1 MYQANNSLR
10 STQNRVIDKRSP
22 RLDVG
27 APVRLAHNKRSKRSV
42 AREELSNSR
51 VIWNFFAKCKH
62 KSKGVG
68 GMIECLTCPIQIRIE
83 NQSSLQISLLWE
95 HLRHNHQAEYKRAIK
110 ERDEDMNPK
119 LKYSKVY
126 SSYSIRCIFPIIL
139 LIFVFQLLHNDDEDA
154 YIYDERES
162 HNIVSEN

>member
-1 MYQANNSLR
+1 MCQANNSLR

-95 HLRHNHQAEYKRAIK
+95 HLRHNHQAEYKQAIK

-139 LIFVFQLLHNDDEDA
+139 LFLFFSFCITTTKTTRT
-154 YIYDERES
+154 YMTKGS
-162 HNIVSEN
+162 HIIL